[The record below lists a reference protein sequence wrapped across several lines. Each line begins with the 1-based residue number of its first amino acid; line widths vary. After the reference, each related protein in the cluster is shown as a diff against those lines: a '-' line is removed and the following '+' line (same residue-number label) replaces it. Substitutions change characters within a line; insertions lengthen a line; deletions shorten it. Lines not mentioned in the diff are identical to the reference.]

1 MRLALAQSTTVTT
14 TTASEVQGFGA
25 VGFGSIFI
33 ASELCSRLPCR
44 A

>member
-14 TTASEVQGFGA
+14 TTASEIKGVDA
-25 VGFGSIFI
+25 VGFGSIPTAF
-33 ASELCSRLPCR
+33 ELCSRLLC

>member
-14 TTASEVQGFGA
+14 TTASEIEGVGA
-25 VGFGSIFI
+25 VGFGSILT
-33 ASELCSRLPCR
+33 ASERCSRLLC